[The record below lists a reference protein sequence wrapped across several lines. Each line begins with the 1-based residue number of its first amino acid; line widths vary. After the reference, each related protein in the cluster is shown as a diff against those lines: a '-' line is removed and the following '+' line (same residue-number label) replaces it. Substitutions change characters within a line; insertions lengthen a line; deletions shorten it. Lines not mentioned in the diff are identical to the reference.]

1 MNSVQRIC
9 AAAVLALMGAS
20 AATAATQSLGVV
32 TEAGKSFSST
42 VSSAGSFTDYYTF
55 SLGSTSGGA
64 TGKVMDSAASF
75 FYSGVDI
82 TSLALRV
89 LGGSTILST
98 DTSPENFTFSGLTT
112 GVVYQ
117 LAVTGVG
124 LPDSSVFKFNGTYQ
138 GNIKAVA
145 APVASPAPEASDLA
159 LTALG
164 LAGVAFWARRRQA

>member
-1 MNSVQRIC
+1 MSSVQRIC
-9 AAAVLALMGAS
+9 AAAVFALMGTS
-20 AATAATQSLGVV
+20 AATAATQNLGVV

-42 VSSAGSFTDYYTF
+42 VSSAGAFTDYYTF
-55 SLGSTSGGA
+55 SLGSSSGGT

-98 DTSPENFTFSGLTT
+98 DTTPENFTFSGLTT

-124 LPDSSVFKFNGTYQ
+124 LPDSSLFKWNGTYQ

-145 APVASPAPEASDLA
+145 APVASPAPEASDLVMA
-159 LTALG
+159 ALG

>member
-1 MNSVQRIC
+1 MNPVQRLC
-9 AAAVLALMGAS
+9 AAAVLSLMGAGS
-20 AATAATQSLGVV
+20 AMAGTQNLGVV

-42 VSSAGSFTDYYTF
+42 VASSGSFTDYYTF

-64 TGKVMDSAASF
+64 TGGLMDSAASF
-75 FYSGVDI
+75 FYSGVDV

-98 DTSPENFTFSGLTT
+98 DTTPENFTFSGLTT
-112 GVVYQ
+112 GVTYQ

-124 LPDSSVFKFNGTYQ
+124 LPDSSAVKLNGTYQ